1 MPQTGRRIL
10 MSYETNKTNINKIK
24 NADAPQRATASA
36 TTRRQFVALAVGGT
50 LAALAGCSNGGGGIG
65 PGPGPTSTS
74 VTGRVLRAENNAP
87 EPNVAVKIGSRSTT
101 TATDGTFTLTN
112 VDATVKTATIT
123 AAAPAI
129 ARTVALS
136 LIAKTVNNLGDI
148 FVSDTGYT
156 ATATGTV
163 VAPINGTQQP
173 VGNATVTIAGTQVK
187 TGVDGT
193 FRIDNLPVGLGANAN
208 VSIGTISAPDF
219 ETRQIFAPFVF
230 ETGMNPL
237 GTLPLG
243 APVGMIPPSLPYTV
257 SGDVTVGG
265 KAPTSPVT
273 VSITPVGGMM
283 LSGNTTTDPMGN
295 YTFWVVAGA
304 YTVIALQGTDSR
316 TVNVTL
322 ASLDAPVAAPQIA
335 F

>member
-1 MPQTGRRIL
+1 ML
-10 MSYETNKTNINKIK
+10 FETNKTKINQIK
-24 NADAPQRATASA
+24 MVEASRKTTSPA
-36 TTRRQFVALAVGGT
+36 ATRRQFVALALGGT
-50 LAALAGCSNGGGGIG
+50 LAALAGCSNGSNGGGP
-65 PGPGPTSTS
+65 PGPGTSTS
-74 VTGRVLRAENNAP
+74 VTGRVLRAETNTP
-87 EPNVAVKIGSRSTT
+87 EPNATVKIGSRSTT
-101 TATDGTFTLTN
+101 TAADGTFTLTN

-136 LIAKTVNNLGDI
+136 LKAKTVNPLGDI

-187 TGVDGT
+187 TGTDGK

-208 VSIGTISAPDF
+208 VSVGTISAPNF

-230 ETGMNPL
+230 ETGMNDL

-243 APVGMIPPSLPYTV
+243 APVGTVPPSLPYTV
-257 SGDVTVGG
+257 SGIVTVGG
-265 KAPTSPVT
+265 SKPTSPVT
-273 VSITPVGGMM
+273 VSITPVGGTT
-283 LSGNTTTDPMGN
+283 LSGDTTTDAGGS
-295 YTFWVVAGA
+295 YTFWVVAGT
-304 YTVIALQGTDSR
+304 YTVTALRGTDSR

-322 ASLDAPVAAPQIA
+322 TSLDAPVVAPPIA

>member
-1 MPQTGRRIL
+1 
-10 MSYETNKTNINKIK
+10 MSYETNKIKVDKTK
-24 NADAPQRATASA
+24 NAEARQRATSPA
-36 TTRRQFVALAVGGT
+36 TTRRQFVALAVIGT
-50 LAALAGCSNGGGGIG
+50 LAALAGCSNGGGSA
-65 PGPGPTSTS
+65 PPANTSTS
-74 VTGRVLRAENNAP
+74 VTGRVLRAEANTP
-87 EPNVAVKIGSRSTT
+87 EPNATVSIGSRTTT

-112 VDATVKTATIT
+112 VDATVKVATIT

-136 LIAKTVNNLGDI
+136 LTAKTVNNLGDI

-187 TGVDGT
+187 TGTDGT
-193 FRIDNLPVGLGANAN
+193 FRIDNLPVGLGASAN

-230 ETGMNPL
+230 ETGMNAL

-243 APVGMIPPSLPYTV
+243 APVGTVPPSLPYTV
-257 SGDVTVGG
+257 SGNVTVGG
-265 KAPTSPVT
+265 KVPTVPVT
-273 VSITPVGGMM
+273 VSITPVGGMT
-283 LSGNTTTDPMGN
+283 LSGNTTTDTSGN

-304 YTVIALQGTDSR
+304 YTVTALQGTDTR

-322 ASLDAPVAAPQIA
+322 TSLDAPVAAPQIA